1 MKLPPRLQSVVEL
14 LRDGP
19 KTAAELMSA
28 GIATPA
34 DAVSRLRGHG
44 CEIVTIKS
52 NDGRAI
58 YSLLEGEK

>member
-1 MKLPPRLQSVVEL
+1 MKIAPRLQSVIEL

-19 KTAAELMSA
+19 KTAAELMAA

-34 DAVSRLRGHG
+34 DAVSRLRGYG

-52 NDGRAI
+52 NDGRAV
-58 YSLLEGEK
+58 YSLLENDK